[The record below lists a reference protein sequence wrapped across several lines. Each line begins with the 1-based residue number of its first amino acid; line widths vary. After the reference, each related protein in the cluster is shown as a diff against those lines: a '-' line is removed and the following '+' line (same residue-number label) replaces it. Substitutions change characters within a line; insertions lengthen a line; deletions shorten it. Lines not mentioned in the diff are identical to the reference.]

1 MKFTFKPKSE
11 KFFELFDQAGA
22 NMRLGAEALHDLIT
36 NWNDVQSKRLRIK
49 EIEHAGDQITHDTV
63 KALNKTFIT
72 PIDREDIYSLIT
84 KVDDILDF
92 IDGLANRLVLYKVTP
107 NMQLK
112 GLVAILVKAVD
123 EVAGALEGLRKH
135 KHPEEILRR
144 CVEINRLENE
154 ADDALRAAMAE
165 LFDTEKDAIQVI
177 KWKEI
182 YEFLETATDRC
193 EDVANVIESILVKN
207 A

>member
-1 MKFTFKPKSE
+1 MKFSFKPKSE

-36 NWNDVQSKRLRIK
+36 NWSDVQSKRLRIK

-107 NMQLK
+107 NMQIK
-112 GLVAILVKAVD
+112 GLVAILVKSVD
-123 EVAGALEGLRKH
+123 EVASALEGLRKH

-154 ADDALRAAMAE
+154 ADDALRAAVAE
-165 LFDTEKDAIQVI
+165 LFDRETDAIQVI